1 MGAPIATLRDNFED
15 NSLANTWQAFTSGS
29 ATIAETG
36 QELRITLPSST
47 AGAHSGVVRSNSRY
61 DLTGDSF
68 DVNIDT
74 MVSTSVA
81 ATAAWTLQ
89 IDSDNRL
96 LWRQV
101 GGTLTAETTIGGV
114 TTVRYTVAWNAST
127 YKYLRIREASG
138 NVLWESSSNGT
149 SWTTRATVSAPF
161 AVSDLEIVFN
171 ASCGNVASP
180 GSFRIEDVNLIRPA
194 LTTNW
199 RWTQV
204 VWPLFER
211 TKTISLAIDTAGTV
225 QGYIVTADGVDVNG
239 APSGN
244 VRYWSGPADG
254 GRVLT
259 EQPNQAAAEAMAVN
273 YPLDGRFDLPS
284 TIEARCFRMYHRSI
298 DGASYTL
305 REVYPRRLVQ
315 SDDMEA
321 ETIKTLHLAAGVVTA
336 DKISVQSLAAITA
349 NIGSAVISDW
359 LTIGTSGGIY
369 QGSGTPGS
377 PTTGL
382 KLWNVGGI
390 GKLAGYNGGTEQF
403 AIDTDGRLKAGGGN
417 VVLSADGAVI
427 TVSSNENYGDAAQSL
442 RFRTA
447 GGEYIG
453 QLRGR
458 RYEWQAGAFSADV
471 QLRSSSES
479 ATRSSIIMR
488 ADANHNEKVA
498 EVVIGAYRNTGSS
511 GAEIRLLDDGYDT
524 LSREISLLASFVTT
538 NARMTIGNGLLIGSP
553 SGTPSAG
560 QIWAAST
567 IVSDNQV
574 QSRGSNAGLVF
585 FDRTL
590 NYGNMWYAAGGSVFL
605 RNLNTPADILTISA
619 AGDLTVGRNLTVPGG
634 GRISVNGT
642 SDSAQH
648 WIRVKAQTDN
658 SSDFGII
665 YKMADDVTNNFQV
678 LGNGTGFLR
687 AAAWTYG
694 SDERW
699 KENIVDLES
708 CLDALLALRPRR
720 FDYIN
725 GEKNQIGFVAQE
737 VEPILPELVQV
748 VDEAGHLGLRTTNL
762 IPMLVQALQ
771 ELVASYR
778 DDIADIRSQLEAL
791 TA

>member
-15 NSLANTWQAFTSGS
+15 NNLASAWQSFASGS
-29 ATIAETG
+29 ATVAETSG
-36 QELRITLPSST
+36 QLRITLPSNT
-47 AGAHSGVVRSNSRY
+47 AGTHSAGILSNSRY

-68 DVNIDT
+68 TVNIDT
-74 MVSTSVA
+74 MVATGVA
-81 ATAAWTLQ
+81 ATATWTLLN
-89 IDSDNRL
+89 DNNNRL

-101 GGTLTAETTIGGV
+101 SGTLTAETMINGV

-127 YKYLRIREASG
+127 YKYLRIRESSG
-138 NVLWESSSNGT
+138 NVLWESSNNGT
-149 SWTTRATVSAPF
+149 SWTTRATVAAPF
-161 AVSDLEIVFN
+161 AITDLQVMFN
-171 ASCGNVASP
+171 AQCGNVSSP

-321 ETIKTLHLAAGVVTA
+321 EAIKTLHLAAGVVTA

-382 KLWNVGGI
+382 KLWNVGGV
-390 GKLAGYNGGTEQF
+390 GKLAGYNSGIEQI

-427 TVSSNENYGDAAQSL
+427 TVSNNENFGDAAQSL
-442 RFRTA
+442 RFRTT
-447 GGEYIG
+447 GNEYIG

-458 RYEWQAGAFSADV
+458 RYEWQAGVFSADL
-471 QLRSSSES
+471 QIRSSSES
-479 ATRSSIIMR
+479 ATRTSIIMR
-488 ADANHNEKVA
+488 ADANNNDKVA
-498 EVVIGAYRNTGSS
+498 EVIIGAYRSSGSA
-511 GAEIRLLDDGYDT
+511 GAEIRMLDDGYDSVT
-524 LSREISLLASFVTT
+524 REIALLASFVVT
-538 NARMTIGNGLLIGSP
+538 NARTSINNGLIVGSP
-553 SGTPSAG
+553 SGTPSTG
-560 QIWAAST
+560 QIWAANS
-567 IVSDNQV
+567 IISDNQV

-585 FDRTL
+585 FDRTN
-590 NYGNMWYAAGGSVFL
+590 NYAFQWYANANTVFL
-605 RNLNTPADILTISA
+605 YNGNLTSNIMTISPV
-619 AGDLTVGRNLTVPGG
+619 GDLTVGRNLTLANA
-634 GRISVNGT
+634 GRISINGT
-642 SDSAQH
+642 SGSAQH